1 MHKERGREDCHNS
14 HCLHD
19 SRRLHTA
26 LTNKF
31 DVHGH
36 KQYPGHIAKVNS
48 EENNMSLCLDMNTCS
63 AVVYLTKSLQA
74 ELGMLH
80 RWPAR
85 ASPSKQH
92 SRQVDLTGNQI

>member
-19 SRRLHTA
+19 SRRLHTT

-48 EENNMSLCLDMNTCS
+48 EENNQYVL
-63 AVVYLTKSLQA
+63 V
-74 ELGMLH
+74 LGHEHVQCCGL
-80 RWPAR
+80 
-85 ASPSKQH
+85 S
-92 SRQVDLTGNQI
+92 D